1 MRTLMLQAAIPLL
14 LGPLTFVVMQQLK
27 ILNGV
32 VDTLPA
38 AAKRFM
44 VAGIAVVLTVASKA
58 AGVELACDA
67 NAADTCL
74 AALDQDAV
82 RATLAA
88 GVAYLLHLAKKK
100 PTPTPTPD
108 A

>member
-27 ILNGV
+27 ILSGV
-32 VDTLPA
+32 VDTMPA
-38 AAKRFM
+38 AIKRFM

-67 NAADTCL
+67 DAASSCL

-82 RATLAA
+82 RAMLAA

-100 PTPTPTPD
+100 PTPD